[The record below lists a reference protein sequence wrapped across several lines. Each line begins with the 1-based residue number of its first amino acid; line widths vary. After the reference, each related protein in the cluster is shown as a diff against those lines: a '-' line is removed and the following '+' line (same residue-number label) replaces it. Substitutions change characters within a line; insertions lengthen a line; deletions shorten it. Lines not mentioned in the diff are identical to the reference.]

1 MTRVGPSQRIAGIVF
16 LRRPA
21 GGMSRATLADMNAAD
36 ESRTDGVQR
45 AGDPN
50 RAIFWA
56 VIGTGVGLATLLL
69 ALASLFNGR
78 IDDVNSRIDD
88 VNASLNARIDDVNFG
103 LNARIDD
110 LQDDIREL
118 RGLVIQ
124 ALNESPSAD

>member
-1 MTRVGPSQRIAGIVF
+1 
-16 LRRPA
+16 
-21 GGMSRATLADMNAAD
+21 MSGAD
-36 ESRTDGVQR
+36 ETRKDGVQR

-50 RAIFWA
+50 RAILWA

-69 ALASLFNGR
+69 TLAGLFNAR

-88 VNASLNARIDDVNFG
+88 VNASLNARIDDVNS
-103 LNARIDD
+103 RIDD

>member
-1 MTRVGPSQRIAGIVF
+1 MSGGDETRK
-16 LRRPA
+16 
-21 GGMSRATLADMNAAD
+21 
-36 ESRTDGVQR
+36 DGARR

-50 RAIFWA
+50 RAILWA

-69 ALASLFNGR
+69 TLAGLFNGR
-78 IDDVNSRIDD
+78 IDDVNARIDD
-88 VNASLNARIDDVNFG
+88 VNASLNARIDDV
-103 LNARIDD
+103 NARIDD

>member
-1 MTRVGPSQRIAGIVF
+1 MSGGDETRKGEVRG
-16 LRRPA
+16 
-21 GGMSRATLADMNAAD
+21 
-36 ESRTDGVQR
+36 

-50 RAIFWA
+50 RAILWA

-69 ALASLFNGR
+69 TLAGLFNAR

-88 VNASLNARIDDVNFG
+88 LNASVNARFGDVNGSLNARIDTV
-103 LNARIDD
+103 NARIDD

>member
-1 MTRVGPSQRIAGIVF
+1 M
-16 LRRPA
+16 
-21 GGMSRATLADMNAAD
+21 ADM
-36 ESRTDGVQR
+36 SGGDGIRKDAVSR

-69 ALASLFNGR
+69 TLAGLFNAR
-78 IDDVNSRIDD
+78 MDDVNASLNARIDD
-88 VNASLNARIDDVNFG
+88 VNASLNARIDDMNARIDDV
-103 LNARIDD
+103 NARIDD

-124 ALNESPSAD
+124 ALNESPPAD